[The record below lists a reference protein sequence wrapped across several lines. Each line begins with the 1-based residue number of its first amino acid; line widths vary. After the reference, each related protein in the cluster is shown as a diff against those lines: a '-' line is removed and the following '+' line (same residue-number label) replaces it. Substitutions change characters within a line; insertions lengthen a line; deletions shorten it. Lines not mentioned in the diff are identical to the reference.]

1 MKRKFLIAFAVLFT
15 TYGLSYFLIRQTK
28 QEIWERDGKIYVIFP
43 EDKFLYY
50 LYRPLSLI
58 DEKITGIGF
67 HIGQHR

>member
-1 MKRKFLIAFAVLFT
+1 MRRNVIKAILILGLVYFLGYI
-15 TYGLSYFLIRQTK
+15 LIRQTK

-58 DEKITGIGF
+58 DEKVTGIRF